1 MAERP
6 TLPELHDFPSC
17 DKRVDII
24 EKISTKYELFG
35 TYLLEDNDGDKMD
48 ALIEQCHE
56 DATKINRQVL
66 KKWLKGEGKQP
77 VSWATLASE
86 LERCGLTVLAKTI
99 RTSKSK

>member
-6 TLPELHDFPSC
+6 KLPELYCFRSGDEC
-17 DKRVDII
+17 VDII
-24 EKISTKYELFG
+24 EKISTNYSQFG
-35 TYLLEDNDGDKMD
+35 IFLLEDNDGDKM
-48 ALIEQCHE
+48 AAIIEQYGE

-66 KKWLKGEGKQP
+66 SRWIKGEGKQP